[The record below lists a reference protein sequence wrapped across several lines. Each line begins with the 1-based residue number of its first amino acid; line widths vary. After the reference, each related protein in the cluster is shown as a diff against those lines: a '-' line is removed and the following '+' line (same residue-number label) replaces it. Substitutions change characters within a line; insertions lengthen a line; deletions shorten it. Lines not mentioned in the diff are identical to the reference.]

1 MKENVE
7 GVISEI
13 IYVNESNGYT
23 VCAVGCDSEEFV
35 AVGVMPGIA
44 PGETVSFTGEWTSHS
59 EYGSQFR
66 VNTYQSILPKNEMQ
80 ILMYLS
86 TGVIKGIGPSTAQKI
101 VKKFS
106 DKSLDII
113 RDEPLRLTG
122 IKGISERK
130 ALGMNESLMSKQFIQ
145 NLVMFLSPF
154 GVTPQFAVMVFNK
167 FGTESV
173 SKIKENPYI
182 ICEIDGIGFK
192 TADKIASM
200 MGIDYSDSNR
210 LTYGVLFVL
219 TQRTQ
224 NGDTFVERQEL
235 IEECSRLLSA
245 EIAPIESTVI
255 SLLSQSK
262 LVAERI
268 DDKDAL
274 YLPFYYN
281 AEHGSAKILTQ
292 LRSIKPGLTISG
304 IEGTIKKIEREQKLE
319 FSEKQFKACQLAA
332 IHNILIITGGPG
344 TGKTTIINAI
354 ITMMEEVGLS
364 VALCAP
370 TGRAAKRL
378 TETCGM
384 EGKTIHRLLEINFSE
399 GEKQHFARCEC
410 NPLDEDV
417 IIVDEMSM
425 VDISL
430 MYSLLKALKPT
441 ARIIMAGDAD
451 QLPSV
456 GAGNVLRDIIS
467 SCKIPTVR
475 LNEIYRQ
482 AAESMIIVNAHR
494 INSGEKP
501 LLNEKGKD
509 FFHIG
514 RTAGTDIAE
523 TLADLYTRRIPNAY
537 GFNPLSDIQVVTP
550 ARRTMLGVS
559 ELNKRLQ
566 EKLNPQDKKKGEK
579 KVGETV
585 FRIGDKVM
593 QIKNNYIITWK
604 DIKTGREG
612 EGVFNG
618 DIGIIDYISTKE
630 HQIGVIYD
638 GERLVKYDFTGLD
651 ELELA
656 YAVTVHKSQGSEFPV
671 VIMPLFP
678 FAPQLMSR
686 NLLYTA
692 LTRARQLV
700 ILVGR
705 EAVLY
710 KMVENNSETKR
721 YSGLKFRLENLS

>member
-1 MKENVE
+1 MKENLE

-35 AVGVMPGIA
+35 AVGIMPGVA

-66 VNTYQSILPKNEMQ
+66 VSTYQSIMPKNEMH

-106 DKSLDII
+106 EKSLDVI
-113 RDEPLRLTG
+113 RDEPLRLTA
-122 IKGISERK
+122 IKGISETK
-130 ALGMNESLMSKQFIQ
+130 ALAMHESLMSKQFIQ

-154 GVTPQFAVMVFNK
+154 GVTPQFAVKVFNK

-192 TADKIASM
+192 TADKIAFM

-210 LTYGVLFVL
+210 LTYGILYVLS
-219 TQRTQ
+219 QRAQ
-224 NGDTFVERQEL
+224 NGDTFVEKQEL
-235 IEECSRLLSA
+235 TEECSRLLSA
-245 EIAPIESTVI
+245 EIASIESAVI
-255 SLLSQSK
+255 SLLSQGK
-262 LVAERI
+262 LLAERI

-281 AEHGSAKILTQ
+281 AENGSAKILTQ
-292 LRSIKPGLTISG
+292 LRSVKPCKAISG

-319 FSEKQFKACQLAA
+319 FSEEQCKACQLAA

-354 ITMMEEVGLS
+354 ITMMEEAGLS

-378 TETCGM
+378 SETCGM

-399 GEKQHFARCEC
+399 GEKQHFARCES

-430 MYSLLKALKPT
+430 MYSLLKALKPA

-456 GAGNVLRDIIS
+456 GAGNVLRDIIA

-494 INSGEKP
+494 INNGEKP

-509 FFHIG
+509 FFYID
-514 RTAGTDIAE
+514 RAAGTDIAE
-523 TLADLYTRRIPNAY
+523 TVADLYTRRIPTAY

-559 ELNKRLQ
+559 ELNKKLQ
-566 EKLNPQDKKKGEK
+566 EKLNPPDKKKSEK
-579 KVGETV
+579 KVGEIV
-585 FRIGDKVM
+585 FRLGDKVM
-593 QIKNNYIITWK
+593 QIKNNYTITWK
-604 DIKTGREG
+604 DIKTGKEG
-612 EGVFNG
+612 DGVFNG
-618 DIGIIDYISTKE
+618 DIGVIDYISSKE
-630 HQIGVIYD
+630 HEIGVIYD
-638 GERLVKYDFTGLD
+638 GERLVKYDFAGLD

-678 FAPQLMSR
+678 FAPQLMNR

-705 EAVLY
+705 DAVLY